1 MTLERHTLYL
11 LFILSLALS
20 CYSSDAW
27 AQEDATRI
35 QNLESSLNSY
45 AQEYPAI
52 NEEVNINLSNTSLS
66 NFLLAVA
73 KVHDI
78 NFHLSP
84 ALENITIVNNF

>member
-11 LFILSLALS
+11 IFILSLVIS
-20 CYSSDAW
+20 CCSSDAW

-35 QNLESSLNSY
+35 QSLESSLNSY

-73 KVHDI
+73 KVHHKQ
-78 NFHLSP
+78 FWGCYY
-84 ALENITIVNNF
+84 